1 MPSPHSA
8 GEGTFGLKKEGGAVV
23 APNLEFE
30 ISFFFFFHLG
40 NGSWRRGDKHDLEAK
55 KAYSYLQTITLLRT
69 VKPEFEKFS
78 LEVKSSVQK
87 QGLHED
93 DYVSI

>member
-1 MPSPHSA
+1 MLVFP
-8 GEGTFGLKKEGGAVV
+8 
-23 APNLEFE
+23 
-30 ISFFFFFHLG
+30 LG

-87 QGLHED
+87 QGLRED
-93 DYVSI
+93 DYVSTWQQNSGVSISFK

>member
-1 MPSPHSA
+1 MVPS
-8 GEGTFGLKKEGGAVV
+8 
-23 APNLEFE
+23 LEICLF
-30 ISFFFFFHLG
+30 SSLG

-55 KAYSYLQTITLLRT
+55 KAYSYLQTVTLLRT

-93 DYVSI
+93 DYVST

>member
-1 MPSPHSA
+1 ML
-8 GEGTFGLKKEGGAVV
+8 GFL
-23 APNLEFE
+23 
-30 ISFFFFFHLG
+30 LG

-93 DYVSI
+93 DYVSTWRQALGLNIFQNTLLIKAKLAVSPS